1 MSIEVWDANVPQGQ
15 CESPEEEKVQTSW
28 ETNLDVIRAK
38 LKNPDYDVCELMRL
52 VTLEIATLALHVRLL
67 GFTVEE
73 VHIIRC
79 LGEGLKGLRELRHS
93 IMDAESVRK
102 RTDVINWEGEAIEHV
117 LRTYTRWFSQALKDS
132 GYDDAARND
141 VLRHFRDVAAMNEA
155 QLYRETEGRG

>member
-38 LKNPDYDVCELMRL
+38 LKNPNYDVCELMRL

-67 GFTVEE
+67 GFTVEK

-102 RTDVINWEGEAIEHV
+102 KADVINWEGEAFEKLMRAHFS
-117 LRTYTRWFSQALKDS
+117 WFVQALKES
-132 GYDDAARND
+132 GFDEGVRNI
-141 VLRHFRDVAAMNEA
+141 VLGRYRDLALMNGP
-155 QLYRETEGRG
+155 QLRRETEGRG